1 MCLTTSEGKGGT
13 ALYANTQTELRDKSF
28 NLDTYT
34 FDSNPEYALFWDLLK
49 DDDVEKI
56 YFTGMFTDKSKT
68 EFYFQYIDPDSYA
81 LRNYYPDFLVQ
92 LKNGQ
97 YVIIEVKGDHQ
108 YEDPIVLAKAKAA
121 KEYAS
126 MSDIEYRMIKGTD
139 AVAHL
144 YQHLISGQVV
154 AEKAENLIS

>member
-1 MCLTTSEGKGGT
+1 M
-13 ALYANTQTELRDKSF
+13 
-28 NLDTYT
+28 
-34 FDSNPEYALFWDLLK
+34 FWDLLK

-97 YVIIEVKGDHQ
+97 YIIVEVKGDHQ
-108 YEDPIVLAKAKAA
+108 YDDPIVLAKAKAA

-126 MSDIEYRMIKGTD
+126 HSQIEYKMIKGTD
-139 AVAHL
+139 ANAHI
-144 YQHLISGQVV
+144 YQHLIAGGNVL
-154 AEKAENLIS
+154 EKAANLMS